1 MVRSTL
7 SALGLASV
15 RPGES
20 DRLILLDKFTGKQVG
35 ETMLPHWTL
44 DINVD
49 DSHIYLTNIDND
61 PVFMVHDKNALLLSK

>member
-1 MVRSTL
+1 
-7 SALGLASV
+7 
-15 RPGES
+15 
-20 DRLILLDKFTGKQVG
+20 
-35 ETMLPHWTL
+35 MLPHWTL